1 MSKYE
6 ISSMTL
12 HELRVAIR
20 EDLEALKAS
29 INNIR
34 ELVRVSAE
42 MKRINKNF

>member
-1 MSKYE
+1 MKYNISK
-6 ISSMTL
+6 MTL
-12 HELRVAIR
+12 DELRVAIR
-20 EDLEALKAS
+20 TDAKNLTES